1 MSIIRIIL
9 TVLLV
14 IDCIALSVIVLLQ
27 EGKQAGLGSLG
38 GGMGSDSTYWSKNK
52 GRSLEGR
59 LIKITTVLAVL
70 FFVLA
75 ALLNIPS
82 I

>member
-1 MSIIRIIL
+1 MSPLRIVLYVVLIIL
-9 TVLLV
+9 
-14 IDCIALSVIVLLQ
+14 SVFVSILILMQ
-27 EGKQAGLGSLG
+27 EGKQQGLGALS
-38 GGMGSDSTYWSKNK
+38 GSAETYWSKNK